1 VPTWIGLLLE
11 AFEIGFLLGQAGYR
25 RRQREKARALLVWG
39 RRPVVTLPVIDERL
53 RSAAGVP
60 TRAQAR
66 VADGIVRSARWAVQT
81 RAFELVVLRAT
92 CERWPTGKRLDSKVN
107 LV

>member
-1 VPTWIGLLLE
+1 MLLE
-11 AFEIGFLLGQAGYR
+11 AFEIGFLFGQAGFR
-25 RRQREKARALLVWG
+25 WRQRERIRERLLWG
-39 RRPVVTLPVIDERL
+39 RRPATTLPIIDDRL
-53 RSAAGVP
+53 RKAAGVP
-60 TRAQAR
+60 TRTQTR
-66 VADGIVRSARWAVQT
+66 VANGIVGAARWITHT

>member
-1 VPTWIGLLLE
+1 MPTWIALLLE

-53 RSAAGVP
+53 RKAAGVP

-66 VADGIVRSARWAVQT
+66 VAGGIVRSARWAVQT
-81 RAFELVVLRAT
+81 RAFEMGVLRAIR
-92 CERWPTGKRLDSKVN
+92 ERWPTGKRLDSKVN